1 MHTNPAIV
9 GALSA
14 LVGAIIGAAA
24 SLAAAIYT
32 QRCQNRLQRVVRET
46 SKRET
51 VYADFIMS
59 ASSLLLKAYVTE
71 GFKLNGEEQHL
82 IGLLNRMRFFAPP
95 TIIDTADAVIRRI
108 IEISLQPSLDLRKL
122 DNGRSLQESRLPICF
137 CHSAR
142 LVGWT
147 WTMFTGPS
155 PDLCVIAGRDPKGF
169 HTIKRGCAHQNF
181 CRVVPDQREGRASYF
196 CLGMVAAPGAVDS
209 NRSASRLGPGS
220 QFSRI

>member
-1 MHTNPAIV
+1 MMCGATSANYRDVIPPSGTKCRPRNEGKSGPDAGSACQLKGTEMHINPAIV

-32 QRCQNRLQRVVRET
+32 QRYQNRLQRIVREI

-51 VYADFIMS
+51 VYADFIIS

-71 GFKLNGEEQHL
+71 GFKLNGEEEHL
-82 IGLLNRMRFFAPP
+82 IGLLNRMRLFAPP

-122 DNGRSLQESRLPICF
+122 
-137 CHSAR
+137 
-142 LVGWT
+142 
-147 WTMFTGPS
+147 TMADLSKNPDSCLLYTSPS
-155 PDLCVIAGRDPKGF
+155 PRD
-169 HTIKRGCAHQNF
+169 
-181 CRVVPDQREGRASYF
+181 S
-196 CLGMVAAPGAVDS
+196 
-209 NRSASRLGPGS
+209 
-220 QFSRI
+220 

>member
-1 MHTNPAIV
+1 MTGAFRRERASGRLAADTKGYRCGLGPDAGSACQLKGTEMHINPAVV

-32 QRCQNRLQRVVRET
+32 QRYQNRLQRVVREI

-82 IGLLNRMRFFAPP
+82 IGLLNRMRLFAPP

-122 DNGRSLQESRLPICF
+122 
-137 CHSAR
+137 
-142 LVGWT
+142 
-147 WTMFTGPS
+147 TMADLSKNPDSCLLYTSPS
-155 PDLCVIAGRDPKGF
+155 PRD
-169 HTIKRGCAHQNF
+169 
-181 CRVVPDQREGRASYF
+181 S
-196 CLGMVAAPGAVDS
+196 
-209 NRSASRLGPGS
+209 
-220 QFSRI
+220 

>member
-1 MHTNPAIV
+1 MRPQELVQKAISIFSADWSTQHAKVDEMHIDPAIV

-14 LVGAIIGAAA
+14 LVGATIGAAA

-32 QRCQNRLQRVVRET
+32 QRYQNRLQRVAREV

-82 IGLLNRMRFFAPP
+82 IGVLNRMRLFAPP
-95 TIIDTADAVIRRI
+95 TIVDNADAVIRRI

-122 DNGRSLQESRLPICF
+122 TVADMAENRHSDLLLPF
-137 CHSAR
+137 SQA
-142 LVGWT
+142 
-147 WTMFTGPS
+147 
-155 PDLCVIAGRDPKGF
+155 
-169 HTIKRGCAHQNF
+169 
-181 CRVVPDQREGRASYF
+181 CRVDLDNVYRT
-196 CLGMVAAPGAVDS
+196 
-209 NRSASRLGPGS
+209 
-220 QFSRI
+220 IT

>member
-1 MHTNPAIV
+1 MLPLKNVLSVACDCGLGPDAGSACQLKGTEMQINPAIV

-32 QRCQNRLQRVVRET
+32 QRYQNRLQRVVRET

-59 ASSLLLKAYVTE
+59 ASSLLLKAYVAE

-82 IGLLNRMRFFAPP
+82 IGLLNRMRLFAPP

-122 DNGRSLQESRLPICF
+122 TMADLSKNRDSDLLLPF
-137 CHSAR
+137 SQA
-142 LVGWT
+142 
-147 WTMFTGPS
+147 
-155 PDLCVIAGRDPKGF
+155 
-169 HTIKRGCAHQNF
+169 
-181 CRVVPDQREGRASYF
+181 CRVDLDNVHRT
-196 CLGMVAAPGAVDS
+196 
-209 NRSASRLGPGS
+209 
-220 QFSRI
+220 IT

>member
-1 MHTNPAIV
+1 MPAFKGTEMHTNPAIV

-32 QRCQNRLQRVVRET
+32 QRYQNRLQRVVRET

-82 IGLLNRMRFFAPP
+82 IGLLNRMRLFAPP

-122 DNGRSLQESRLPICF
+122 TMADLSKNRDSDLLLPFAGARLPGVLLKPFRSRPAHIMLLWPIAVRQVP
-137 CHSAR
+137 HGHVRGSA
-142 LVGWT
+142 
-147 WTMFTGPS
+147 
-155 PDLCVIAGRDPKGF
+155 
-169 HTIKRGCAHQNF
+169 
-181 CRVVPDQREGRASYF
+181 
-196 CLGMVAAPGAVDS
+196 
-209 NRSASRLGPGS
+209 
-220 QFSRI
+220 